1 MTTKTS
7 KQTISFYRDSRRPQG
22 WGGFFLA
29 LWMAIYIG
37 GKVPLWLIAIGV
49 LLTMTIFIIIVIKFR
64 PKQEA
69 AYWDGRELVER
80 RFILPPKHY
89 LLNEPPRVVRHE
101 ADIAAV
107 EFSDGAGKHE
117 VYIIYDEALEQ
128 QLEGT
133 DIVIK
138 DNR

>member
-7 KQTISFYRDSRRPQG
+7 NQTIRFYRDSRRPQG

-37 GKVPLWLIAIGV
+37 GKAPLWLIALGA
-49 LLTMTIFIIIVIKFR
+49 LATMMVFIIIVVKFR

-69 AYWDGRELVER
+69 ACWDGRELIEQ

-89 LLNEPPRVVRHE
+89 QLSESPRVVRHE
-101 ADIAAV
+101 ADIAAL
-107 EFSDGAGKHE
+107 EFSAAGHKHE

-128 QLEGT
+128 QLAGT
-133 DIVIK
+133 DVSIL